1 MVGLLLGCQHANC
14 WILAKVTCKKTATC
28 HPAED
33 VNGSTIPQ
41 LFNQLENAHFT
52 EMGLDAELCLV
63 LKFVVNFYMLYIYIL
78 HNIYI
83 YRVLQPC
90 TFCNPHFKPYSID
103 AASPTSA
110 TGQGHLHWA

>member
-1 MVGLLLGCQHANC
+1 MIPQMVGLLLGCQHANC

-41 LFNQLENAHFT
+41 LFNQLENVHFT

-63 LKFVVNFYMLYIYIL
+63 LKFVVHFYNMLYIYYTI
-78 HNIYI
+78 
-83 YRVLQPC
+83 
-90 TFCNPHFKPYSID
+90 YSI
-103 AASPTSA
+103 T
-110 TGQGHLHWA
+110 TMHLL